1 MRRVPGL
8 GTAPVVPALEPAI
21 GPGEPT
27 RAIAPLAEARI
38 PSEVGIFQEAAAAA
52 ATAVPLA
59 AAPEAS
65 TDRVRAPT
73 AAAAPQVWE
82 GAVVALAEA
91 VGAAGK

>member
-1 MRRVPGL
+1 VRQAAGL
-8 GTAPVVPALEPAI
+8 ETAAAVPAPEPAI
-21 GPGEPT
+21 APGEPA
-27 RAIAPLAEARI
+27 RATAPLAEARI

-91 VGAAGK
+91 AGAAGK

>member
-1 MRRVPGL
+1 VRQAAGL
-8 GTAPVVPALEPAI
+8 ETAPAVPAPEPAI
-21 GPGEPT
+21 APGEPA
-27 RAIAPLAEARI
+27 RATAPLAEARI

-91 VGAAGK
+91 AGAAGK